1 MNRQWIINAI
11 IEAAREPVPEIRPI
25 IQIEHAGE
33 RQQTAGGIPP
43 GTTTTTNQKVVGY
56 AFANPQGYLYGRIEQ
71 SCDDLVKRHNQE
83 EAEEMDK
90 FRTRLEELNDAELQL
105 QVNLWL
111 NHGASQQSA
120 PQTSEY
126 NKQEKERD
134 ARLWRT
140 MSARRRETRAGT
152 CFQQMSPGGAEATLT
167 RQERWRP
174 GPIDRLEGEGAPRF
188 HDSHEAK
195 HSLFLWLSQ
204 DPDDWGAFIAALT
217 TVLSQGNPAPHL
229 ADYFCA
235 SPRDVAIAADEALR
249 TSGVYRSNNTIRLVV
264 RTATAAA

>member
-33 RQQTAGGIPP
+33 RQQIAGGIPF
-43 GTTTTTNQKVVGY
+43 GTTTTTNQQVVGY

-71 SCDDLVKRHNQE
+71 SCDDLAKRHNQE

-90 FRTRLEELNDAELQL
+90 LRTQLEQLNDAELQL
-105 QVNLWL
+105 QADLWL
-111 NHGASQQSA
+111 NHGASQHS
-120 PQTSEY
+120 TLRRSEY
-126 NKQEKERD
+126 TKQDRERD
-134 ARLWRT
+134 ARLWRI
-140 MSARRRETRAGT
+140 MGARGSETRADI
-152 CFQQMSPGGAEATLT
+152 CFQKMSPVGAEATLT

-174 GPIDRLEGEGAPRF
+174 GPSDRLEGGFAPRF

-204 DPDDWGAFIAALT
+204 DPDDWGAFITALT

-229 ADYFCA
+229 PDYFCA
-235 SPRDVAIAADEALR
+235 TPRDVAIAADEALR
-249 TSGVYRSNNTIRLVV
+249 ASGRYRNNNTIRLVV